1 MRGISSGL
9 SGFGRALGFA
19 MRNGLWWTFLVPLLL
34 WLVFAS
40 SIVLLG
46 HGLME
51 QVSAW
56 ASGHLSIDVPEV
68 DRDGWIGAW
77 DDVKA
82 FFNGAREVI
91 LLIVLDLAL
100 FFLFLLVGKYLVL
113 IALAPLLAYVS
124 ERTEEILTGRSVPF
138 QWLAFLKDIVR
149 GVLMALRNGALELT
163 INLVL
168 WVASLLIAPLAP
180 VAAVFLWLLS
190 CWFYGF
196 SMFDYIYER
205 RRCGVSESLR
215 TARANRGMVMA
226 NGALFSVL
234 MMIPL
239 VGFVFAP
246 ILASIGAVLA
256 EHAPTTSPKATAPA

>member
-1 MRGISSGL
+1 M
-9 SGFGRALGFA
+9 
-19 MRNGLWWTFLVPLLL
+19 WWTFLVPLLL

-40 SIVLLG
+40 SILLLG

-56 ASGHLSIDVPEV
+56 AAGHLSLDVPTA
-68 DRDGWIGAW
+68 DRHGWAGAW

-82 FFNGAREVI
+82 FLNGAREVI

-100 FFLFLLVGKYLVL
+100 FFLFLLMGKYLVL
-113 IALAPLLAYVS
+113 IVLSPLLAYVS
-124 ERTEEILTGRSVPF
+124 ERTEEIITGRSFPF
-138 QWLAFLKDIVR
+138 QWRAFLKGVVR
-149 GVLMALRNGALELT
+149 GVLMAMRNGALELT

-180 VAAVFLWLLS
+180 VAAVFLWLLC

-196 SMFDYIYER
+196 SMFDYIHER
-205 RRCGVSESLR
+205 RRYGIRESVR
-215 TARANRGMVMA
+215 TARAHRGMVMA
-226 NGALFSVL
+226 NGALFSLL
-234 MMIPL
+234 MMIPM
-239 VGFVFAP
+239 VGFVLAP

-256 EHAPTTSPKATAPA
+256 EHATTTPVRSA

>member
-9 SGFGRALGFA
+9 SGFGRAFGFA
-19 MRNGLWWTFLVPLLL
+19 LRNGLWWTFLVPLLL

-40 SIVLLG
+40 GILLLG
-46 HGLME
+46 HGFME

-56 ASGHLSIDVPEV
+56 ASGYLSVDVPAV
-68 DRDGWIGAW
+68 DRHGWIGAW

-82 FFNGAREVI
+82 FFNGAREAI

-124 ERTEEILTGRSVPF
+124 ERTEELLTGHSVPF
-138 QWLAFLKDIVR
+138 EWRAFLKDVVR
-149 GVLMALRNGALELT
+149 GVLMALRNGTLELA

-180 VAAVFLWLLS
+180 VVAVFLWLVS

-196 SMFDYIYER
+196 SMFDYVYER
-205 RRCGVSESLR
+205 RRFGVRESLR
-215 TARANRGMVMA
+215 ATRAQRGMVMA

-256 EHAPTTSPKATAPA
+256 EHRSTTPTKASEPA